1 MHADMAMRRSPCST
15 PTYARTL
22 TKQNAGATLCR
33 TGSPLGRLGCAEG
46 HRTARTTRPAIA
58 PACDAHAAATHGC
71 ACKRSP
77 HSWLYRAHRSSA
89 TKATCSSTISNIC
102 ACMQSAVCCSQR
114 SAATPPATRAAPELA
129 VRKCDRWRNGHRSR
143 TQRVRAARAVARASR
158 VLERMRCARE
168 RARAKVGR
176 YVAGWQSWHRALA
189 EAYLR
194 RPISLH
200 FTRSAPY
207 T

>member
-1 MHADMAMRRSPCST
+1 MHPAASDMHADMAMRRSPCST

-22 TKQNAGATLCR
+22 PKQNAGATLCR

-77 HSWLYRAHRSSA
+77 HSCPPQLGDEGDELKHHLDYLRLHAVGGVLQPEICRDAACH
-89 TKATCSSTISNIC
+89 KSSTRISGSQVRQMEKWAQVANAAGSSC
-102 ACMQSAVCCSQR
+102 ASRRPCL
-114 SAATPPATRAAPELA
+114 TRARTDA
-129 VRKCDRWRNGHRSR
+129 VRTG
-143 TQRVRAARAVARASR
+143 AG
-158 VLERMRCARE
+158 
-168 RARAKVGR
+168 ARAKVGR

-189 EAYLR
+189 EAYQR
-194 RPISLH
+194 RP
-200 FTRSAPY
+200 R
-207 T
+207 